1 MGWWQ
6 VGTDTLA
13 GSRFVIS
20 PLAET
25 TASLL
30 ALERGSAA
38 HPAEQQWRDAHRP
51 AYLRYARA
59 HPAIPAIMRA
69 AVGQR
74 WLPSLITVPPA
85 IDGESSFAS
94 ELRLIEGLTPEKVTT
109 DLAEV
114 GLTPAVDDLPGQAAA
129 LLGWVW
135 ENTVLPYWPARRRI
149 IEADIAART
158 TRLGRGGWTDAL
170 NGMRSGTRW
179 LGDGRL
185 QINALDRPPR
195 QVAGTAR
202 LFFVPV
208 TLSVGGWVAWDEPH
222 RYALT
227 YPCSGALANHG
238 GRGTTPGTLA
248 ALLGPARA
256 AILALLATP
265 LTTTQLVAI
274 TGQGLGSV
282 GRHLGMLRDAGLLE
296 RHRVGR
302 SVLYR
307 RSPAG
312 DLLVRLQDEAG
323 SMFASAA
330 SAPDMPPGGRSGEPG
345 RNTGGVR

>member
-6 VGTDTLA
+6 VSTDALA
-13 GSRFVIS
+13 RSRFVIS

-30 ALERGSAA
+30 TLERGTAA
-38 HPAEQQWRDAHRP
+38 HPGERQWLGTHRS
-51 AYLRYARA
+51 AYLRYASD

-69 AVGQR
+69 AAGHR
-74 WLPSLITVPPA
+74 WIPSLITVPPDA
-85 IDGESSFAS
+85 RGESSFAA
-94 ELRLIEGLTPEKVTT
+94 ELRFIAGLPSGKVAA

-114 GLTPAVDDLPGQAAA
+114 GLTPVTGDLPRQAVG
-129 LLGWVW
+129 LLEWVW
-135 ENTVLPYWPARRRI
+135 TNTVLPYWPTRRRI
-149 IEADIAART
+149 LEADIAAHT
-158 TRLGRGGWTDAL
+158 TRLGRDGWTAAL
-170 NGMRSGTRW
+170 SSMRPGTRW

-185 QINALDRPPR
+185 QINAADRPPR
-195 QVAGTAR
+195 EVPAAAR

-208 TLSVGGWVAWDEPH
+208 TLSTGGWVAWDEPH

-227 YPCSGALANHG
+227 YPCLGALAGHG
-238 GRGTTPGTLA
+238 GRAAAPETLA

-256 AILALLATP
+256 AVLTLLATP
-265 LTTTQLVAI
+265 MTTTQLVAI

-282 GRHLGMLRDAGLLE
+282 GRHLRVLRAAGLLE

-302 SVLYR
+302 SVLYQ

-312 DLLVRLQDEAG
+312 GLLVRIQDEAG
-323 SMFASAA
+323 
-330 SAPDMPPGGRSGEPG
+330 
-345 RNTGGVR
+345 

>member
-6 VGTDTLA
+6 VSADALA
-13 GSRFVIS
+13 GGRFVIS

-30 ALERGSAA
+30 ALELGTAA
-38 HPAEQQWRDAHRP
+38 HPGERQWLGAHRA
-51 AYLRYARA
+51 AYLRYASD

-69 AVGQR
+69 TEGRR
-74 WLPSLITVPPA
+74 WIPSLVTLPPP
-85 IDGESSFAS
+85 DVRGESSFAA
-94 ELRLIEGLTPEKVTT
+94 ELRLIAELPAGAIAA

-114 GLTPAVDDLPGQAAA
+114 GLTPPSGDLPRQAAG
-129 LLGWVW
+129 LLEWIW
-135 ENTVLPYWPARRRI
+135 TNTVAPYWPTRRRI
-149 IEADIAART
+149 LEADIAAHT
-158 TRLGRGGWTDAL
+158 TRLGRDGWTAAL
-170 NGMRSGTRW
+170 SSMRPGTRW

-185 QINALDRPPR
+185 QINASDWPPR
-195 QVAGTAR
+195 EVPATAR

-208 TLSVGGWVAWDEPH
+208 TLSTGGWVAWDEPH

-227 YPCSGALANHG
+227 YSCRGALAGHA
-238 GRGTTPGTLA
+238 GRAGATQTLA

-256 AILALLATP
+256 AVLTLLATP
-265 LTTTQLVAI
+265 MTTTQLVAI
-274 TGQGLGSV
+274 TGQRLGSV
-282 GRHLGMLRDAGLLE
+282 GRHLRILRAAGLLE

-312 DLLVRLQDEAG
+312 DLLVRIQNEAG
-323 SMFASAA
+323 LLGPAA
-330 SAPDMPPGGRSGEPG
+330 ISSVHAHDSIGP
-345 RNTGGVR
+345 T